1 MAELS
6 QGPDTLREVL
16 VKRKTREAVD
26 IALFELVDPAGM
38 DLPAFSAGSHI
49 DVHLPNGLV
58 RQYSL
63 CGDPTDQSRYE
74 ICVLRESRSRGGS
87 QSLHD
92 LVEDGTSLLIGSP
105 RNLFPLA
112 VGARRQV
119 LIAGGI
125 GITPLLSM
133 AKVLKR
139 QGSEFDLCYVTRS
152 RERTAFLEMLSKPPF
167 KEHVSFKFTS
177 EDVGG
182 RPNLEAL
189 VGGAE
194 PEKHV
199 YVCGPQGF
207 INAVIAAARRTGWR
221 DELIHAEYFGSSSSQ
236 AEAGQAFD
244 VQIASTG
251 CVYRI
256 PASTS
261 VTAALAA
268 HGIDIP
274 VSCEQGICGTC
285 LTRVLEGVPEHRDQY
300 LTPAERARNDQFT
313 PCCSRAKCSR
323 LVLDL

>member
-6 QGPDTLREVL
+6 QASGALREVL
-16 VKRKTREAVD
+16 VRRKCGEAAD
-26 IALFELVDPAGM
+26 IALFELVDASGA
-38 DLPAFSAGSHI
+38 DLPPFSAGSHI
-49 DVHLPNGLV
+49 DVNLPNGLV

-63 CGDPTDQSRYE
+63 CSDPGDLSRYE

-87 QSLHD
+87 QFLHD
-92 LVEDGTSLLIGSP
+92 LVEEGSSLLIGSP

-112 VGARRQV
+112 TGARRHV

-139 QGSEFDLCYVTRS
+139 QGSEFELCYVTRS
-152 RERTAFLEMLSKPPF
+152 RGRTAFLQMLSQPPF
-167 KEHVSFKFTS
+167 EDHVSFRFTS

-182 RPNLEAL
+182 RPNLQAL

-207 INAVIAAARRTGWR
+207 INSVIAAARRTGWH
-221 DELIHAEYFGSSSSQ
+221 DDLIHAEYFGSSSSQ

-251 CVYRI
+251 CVYPI

-285 LTRVLEGVPEHRDQY
+285 LTRVLEGVPDHRDQY

-313 PCCSRAKCSR
+313 PCCSRSRCSR